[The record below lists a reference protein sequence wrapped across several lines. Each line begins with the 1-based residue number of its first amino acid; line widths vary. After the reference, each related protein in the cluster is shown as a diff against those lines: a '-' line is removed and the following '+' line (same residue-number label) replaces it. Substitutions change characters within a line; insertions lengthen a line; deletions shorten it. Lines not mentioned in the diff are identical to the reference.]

1 MLPEPDY
8 DKFSYDDLID
18 VYENIDR
25 EAFPERFKKIS
36 IILEAK
42 VMEWDKF
49 RTTDPNVKT
58 KRINDFFD
66 SLTETHS
73 EYHTNSNGTDF
84 GSGDAGGCGGGD
96 GGGGE

>member
-18 VYENIDR
+18 VYENIDK
-25 EAFPERFKKIS
+25 EAFPERFTKINTL
-36 IILEAK
+36 LEAK
-42 VMEWDKF
+42 TMEWDKF
-49 RTTDPNVKT
+49 RTTVPNVKA

-66 SLTETHS
+66 SLTETRS
-73 EYHTNSNGTDF
+73 EYHSNSNGSDY
-84 GSGDAGGCGGGD
+84 GSGDVVGCGSGD

>member
-36 IILEAK
+36 SLLEAK

-49 RTTDPNVKT
+49 RTSDPNVKA

-73 EYHTNSNGTDF
+73 EYHINSNGTDY
-84 GSGDAGGCGGGD
+84 GSGDVGGCGD
-96 GGGGE
+96 GGGE

>member
-8 DKFSYDDLID
+8 DKFSYDDLTE

-36 IILEAK
+36 TLLEDK
-42 VMEWDKF
+42 VMAWDKF
-49 RTTDPNVKT
+49 RSTDPNVKA
-58 KRINDFFD
+58 KRINEFFD

-73 EYHTNSNGTDF
+73 DYHTNSNGADY
-84 GSGDAGGCGGGD
+84 GSGDVVGCGGGD
-96 GGGGE
+96 GGG